1 MPSIKSITPFTS
13 GSYYHIFNR
22 GINGQNI
29 FFKTNNYQFLLTL
42 LKRHLTAYVDILA
55 YCLLPN
61 HFHLIIKVKEPIHEK
76 EAETNKIVSNQ
87 FRKMFI
93 SYSMAINKQEGRTG
107 SLFNRPFK
115 RLEITEQDYLEYA
128 IFYVHF
134 NPEKHGIVTDFKTFK
149 NSSFIALCS
158 KNPTA
163 LKRDLVHEIYGSKLD
178 FENYHKGMHYER
190 QAIIIE

>member
-42 LKRHLTAYVDILA
+42 FKRHLTAYVDILA

-61 HFHLIIKVKEPIHEK
+61 HFHLIIKVKEPILEK

-115 RLEITEQDYLEYA
+115 RLEITEQVYLEYA
-128 IFYVHF
+128 IFYTHY
-134 NPEKHGIVTDFKTFK
+134 NPEKHGIVADFKTFK
-149 NSSFIALCS
+149 NSSYSSMLYKS
-158 KNPTA
+158 NSP
-163 LKRDLVHEIYGSKLD
+163 
-178 FENYHKGMHYER
+178 
-190 QAIIIE
+190 